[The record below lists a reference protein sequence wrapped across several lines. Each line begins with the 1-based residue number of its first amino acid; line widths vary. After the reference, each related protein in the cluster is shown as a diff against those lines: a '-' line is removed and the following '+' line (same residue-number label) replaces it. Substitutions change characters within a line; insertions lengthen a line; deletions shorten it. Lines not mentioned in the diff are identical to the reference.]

1 MGYQI
6 STLPDFKSQGKG
18 FLINSILEAKTI
30 KLLTDFGSFNP
41 AAKGLSTVQLM
52 DRDVLI
58 QDGAGCGFTPQ
69 GGTDLTQATLIVKP
83 LKINEEYC
91 DRDLERIWAVG
102 DLKAGQ
108 EYDTML
114 FQADIADLTVKKAQ
128 MELEKMV
135 WLGDTTL
142 TGSTTAILNLK
153 KIDGFVKQI
162 KAGSY
167 INLSGAT
174 GATVTAKLQKVYAQ
188 MPIEV
193 SGSAD
198 FRIFIGQDLYNQYVA
213 ELAEKNLFNPT
224 TESTLFGTVG
234 KLEVVNGLNGGH
246 VVAARMQSLQG
257 GGEMTDVEYDAWYS
271 KDDEVIKVKSR
282 FSLGVVAVYIP
293 SIGYTKFAA

>member
-6 STLPDFKSQGKG
+6 STLPDFKTQGKG

-30 KLLTDFGSFNP
+30 KLLTDAKAFNP
-41 AAKGLSTVQLM
+41 AAKGLSTVQLI

-102 DLKAGQ
+102 ELPAGQ
-108 EYDTML
+108 NYDTML
-114 FQADIADLTVKKAQ
+114 FQADIAEMTVKKAQ
-128 MELEKMV
+128 FELEKMI

-162 KAGSY
+162 KAGAY

-174 GATVTAKLQKVYAQ
+174 GTTVVQRLKAVVKA

-193 SGSAD
+193 SGSED
-198 FRIFIGQDLYNQYVA
+198 FRVMIGQDIYNDYVA
-213 ELAEKNLFNPT
+213 ELAEKNLFNVT
-224 TESTLFGTVG
+224 TEGILFGTTAKV
-234 KLEVVNGLNGGH
+234 EVLNGLNGGH
-246 VVAARMQSLQG
+246 VVAARLQSLQA
-257 GGEMTDVEYDAWYS
+257 GGELTDVDYESWYS
-271 KDDEVIKVKSR
+271 KDDDVVKVKSR
-282 FSLGVVAVYIP
+282 FSLGVVPVYVQ